1 MLYLYLLA
9 GLASVNAENQDVYI
23 QESWH
28 NGFHGYIRLAPEEDL
43 HGWKIRV
50 NFNAAVG
57 TLQVQFLF
65 KSQKNFCNHV
75 KL

>member
-9 GLASVNAENQDVYI
+9 CLVSVNAENQGVYI
-23 QESWH
+23 QESWP
-28 NGFHGYIRLAPEEDL
+28 NGFHGYIRLAPVEDL

-57 TLQVQFLF
+57 TLEVQFLF
-65 KSQKNFCNHV
+65 KSQKNFIHHV